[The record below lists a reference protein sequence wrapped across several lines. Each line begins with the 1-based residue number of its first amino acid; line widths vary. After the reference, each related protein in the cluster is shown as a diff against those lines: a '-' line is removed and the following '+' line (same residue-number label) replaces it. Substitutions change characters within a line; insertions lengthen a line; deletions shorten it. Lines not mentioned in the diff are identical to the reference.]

1 MQRFIRAL
9 FYSVIVMAGLNG
21 ISIPQAFAYCNAVN
35 NATSGSA
42 VATSTSPT
50 IELASMLSLTN
61 SYSVTTSTNFSGFRL
76 TCVTGGE
83 TLNYRNG
90 IEGGY
95 TVKFTTGDQD
105 TFIKFTA
112 SLPVASKKFS
122 AIVTQDYAS
131 AEFDSEMTI
140 NAEVVDGANYDAA
153 TTTGN
158 IEIPVLYFISDNGSA
173 SYPTAS
179 SLRGLVPSKAA
190 ASAASFHDLK
200 GFASFNVIFSPVNT
214 TCVIQNQQFSLPS
227 TTLYTLKSGDFSDTR
242 FAVPVSCSGSIN
254 SKATKTFN
262 LRAYSNDIV
271 DNANYIIRN
280 AASTSS
286 GIGFQLFN
294 VAADPLRFSAGYD
307 TSSTSLGSLT
317 QGKDL
322 VGSLTALDIGARY
335 KIYDP
340 ARVSPGTV
348 VGTIIIY
355 MEYQ

>member
-1 MQRFIRAL
+1 MQTFIKRFLSTLAL
-9 FYSVIVMAGLNG
+9 LAGLNVALLT
-21 ISIPQAFAYCNAVN
+21 QAFAYCDASNI
-35 NATSGSA
+35 ATGKSA
-42 VATSTSPT
+42 VATSAISN
-50 IELASMLSLTN
+50 IELASLLSLTN
-61 SYSVTTSTNFSGFRL
+61 SYSVTSSSDFSGFKL

-95 TVKFTTGDQD
+95 TVKFATGDQD

-112 SLPVASKKFS
+112 SLPVASKNFG
-122 AIVTQDYAS
+122 AFITQEYAS
-131 AEFDSEMTI
+131 SEFDSEITFT
-140 NAEVVDGANYDAA
+140 AEVVDGPHYDVD

-158 IEIPVLYFISDNGSA
+158 IEIPVLYFISNNGSSA
-173 SYPTAS
+173 YPTAGA
-179 SLRGLVPSKAA
+179 LRGLASSKSVA
-190 ASAASFHDLK
+190 ASSSYSDLK

-227 TTLYTLKSGDFSDTR
+227 TTLYTLKSGDFSDTH

-340 ARVSPGTV
+340 AHVSPGTV